1 MISKNGEKKMRQ
13 SDVEAFVLHLMSFPK
28 NCEAPKDIMTGCA
41 RGFQCVGCG
50 YDSLHRTKTEEDS

>member
-1 MISKNGEKKMRQ
+1 MRQ